1 MSKQID
7 KVARELVAAGYDPGE
22 IMDSVARAVTA
33 LDEEKRKKEQEEKA
47 KQVRQVKVDAAR
59 DRLVA
64 AFSDYVIA
72 MGACEAF
79 GMDAAEVAEQCKDVI
94 ESLEGEIQMSLRAIQ
109 ARKQMVH
116 SVDDE
121 KMRQF
126 LKQIGVL

>member
-1 MSKQID
+1 MNKQID

-47 KQVRQVKVDAAR
+47 KQVRQAKVDAAR

-64 AFSDYVIA
+64 AFSDYVIV

-79 GMDAAEVAEQCKDVI
+79 GMEAAEVTENCKQVI
-94 ESLEGEIQMSLRAIQ
+94 ESLEEDIQISLKAIQ
-109 ARKQMVH
+109 ARKQIAH

-126 LKQIGVL
+126 LKRIGVL

>member
-47 KQVRQVKVDAAR
+47 KQARQVEIDAAR
-59 DRLVA
+59 DRVIA
-64 AFSDYVIA
+64 AFSDYAIA
-72 MGACEAF
+72 LGVCEAF
-79 GMDAAEVAEQCKDVI
+79 GMGAAEVAENSKEVI
-94 ESLEGEIQMSLRAIQ
+94 ESLEGEIQMSLKAIQ
-109 ARKQMVH
+109 AKKQMMH